1 MLLKVSVGNIKWEI
15 PIDKKLTIV
24 RGDSGVGKSGITNA
38 VVQGAENVNIDFPLE
53 IVVAT
58 HVGWQALMRAS
69 ENTLII
75 FDDMEEVETREFADI
90 LKETASRNNYC
101 LVFSR
106 SRLLIKD
113 SLTLLMYCDE
123 NGLEHKTKVV

>member
-1 MLLKVSVGNIKWEI
+1 
-15 PIDKKLTIV
+15 
-24 RGDSGVGKSGITNA
+24 
-38 VVQGAENVNIDFPLE
+38 LE